1 MATITLNY
9 DDSSQIL
16 KQIITLAIMAGAKPV
31 DSEANSITR
40 QYERMFGK
48 KETYTDNEVFV
59 FNSMR
64 NVQKILEQDE
74 NKTA

>member
-1 MATITLNY
+1 MATITLEYNARN
-9 DDSSQIL
+9 QML

-31 DSEANSITR
+31 GIVTDSIAK

-48 KETYTDNEVFV
+48 KKEYTDNEIFV

-64 NVQKILEQDE
+64 NVQQILER
-74 NKTA
+74 

>member
-9 DDSSQIL
+9 DDNSQIL
-16 KQIITLAIMAGAKPV
+16 KQIITLAITAGAKPV
-31 DSEANSITR
+31 DSETNPIAK

-48 KETYTDNEVFV
+48 KETYTDNEIFV

-64 NVQKILEQDE
+64 NVQKILERDE
-74 NKTA
+74 SKTA